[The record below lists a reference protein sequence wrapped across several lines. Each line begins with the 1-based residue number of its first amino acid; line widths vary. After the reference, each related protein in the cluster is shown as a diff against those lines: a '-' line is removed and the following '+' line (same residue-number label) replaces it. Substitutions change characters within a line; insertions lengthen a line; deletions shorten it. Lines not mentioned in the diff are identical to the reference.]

1 MLKLKNDVI
10 PVVLS
15 TFSAILLIFSFA
27 PFNLSFL
34 AWFALIPLFSLLPA
48 RFRKAGGPSQKIPS
62 NGKES
67 SPRKIFTFYYLA
79 GLVFWAYHIWWLVYV
94 TFLGYCL
101 LVIYL
106 ALFLGFFG
114 LFLKLLTRK
123 TEYPLVFIAPPL
135 WVIFEL
141 ARTYLF
147 VSFPWS
153 LLGYSQWRNI
163 HLIQISS
170 ITGVYGV
177 SFMIV
182 MFNAAISDFIFA
194 NPVKNSSQFVK
205 ASKFFYGTKT
215 KKQARNLLLAL
226 LIITAISIW
235 GYVPSLDEECEC
247 RKIKISVVQGNIAQD
262 IKWDEE
268 YAENIV
274 NIYAELSIYAS
285 IEKGISLIVWPET
298 SYPDYVD
305 IHSPLFQKV
314 QSLTDYS
321 STPLLMGAVNRKS
334 DRDYNSALLIMPD
347 GKIDQIY
354 NKIHLVPFAE
364 YIPIKKFLF
373 FLSDVFPQIGNFSEG
388 KDYTIFEIRN
398 LKSPLHV
405 VLPPSLFSKENR
417 GDKKENKGG
426 QLPIPNNFAT
436 LICFED
442 LFPDLARRFTNK
454 GANFLVVITNDAH
467 FRESPALWQHFTHS
481 VFRAVENRRPLI
493 RAANNGISGFID
505 SYGRPIETL
514 NENGRAVGVKGFAT
528 NQISPS
534 YKKTFYT
541 RFGDLFA
548 YLNAL
553 YLVVLLIILAKKNI
567 KKL

>member
-10 PVVLS
+10 PAVLS
-15 TFSAILLIFSFA
+15 TFSAILLIFSFT

-48 RFRKAGGPSQKIPS
+48 RRIFFEEPSQKIPS

-114 LFLKLLTRK
+114 LFLKLLTEK

-135 WVIFEL
+135 WVVFEL

-153 LLGYSQWRNI
+153 LLGYSQWQNI
-163 HLIQISS
+163 ALIQVSS

-182 MFNAAISDFIFA
+182 MFNAAIADFVFL
-194 NPVKNSSQFVK
+194 
-205 ASKFFYGTKT
+205 KT
-215 KKQARNLLLAL
+215 KKQATNLLLAL

-235 GYVPSLDEECEC
+235 GYVPPLDEECEC
-247 RKIKISVVQGNIAQD
+247 RKIKVSVVQGNIAQD

-321 STPLLMGAVNRKS
+321 NTPLLMGAVNRKS

-364 YIPIKKFLF
+364 YIPVKKFLF
-373 FLSDVFPQIGNFSEG
+373 FLSDVFPQIGNFSKGEE
-388 KDYTIFEIRN
+388 YTIFTITNYQPSTRAKLGAGLVPHRN
-398 LKSPLHV
+398 KVSGA
-405 VLPPSLFSKENR
+405 VLPITNQF
-417 GDKKENKGG
+417 GV
-426 QLPIPNNFAT
+426 

-467 FRESPALWQHFTHS
+467 FRESSALWQHFTHS

-514 NENGRAVGVKGFAT
+514 NENGKAVGVKGFAT
-528 NQISPS
+528 NHISPVRSKLSKAITAPLVQTSNGISPS
-534 YKKTFYT
+534 YTKTFYT

-553 YLVVLLIILAKKNI
+553 YLVVLLIILVTFNFK
-567 KKL
+567 